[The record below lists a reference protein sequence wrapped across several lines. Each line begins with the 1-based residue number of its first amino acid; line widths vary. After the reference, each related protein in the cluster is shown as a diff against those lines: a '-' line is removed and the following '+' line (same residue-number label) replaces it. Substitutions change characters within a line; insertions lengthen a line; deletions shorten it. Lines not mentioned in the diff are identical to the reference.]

1 MFERK
6 HVMKRRE
13 FLRTCVTGATVG
25 AASSRLLPTVHAST
39 GEGKRNI
46 NPEKLSETAYQ
57 QFIPGKLT
65 CCESILMSGCEA
77 LGVKSD
83 LVPDIAL
90 GLAGGIGLQG
100 KTCGVL
106 TGCALV
112 LSLAIAQREKEYAK
126 KKMATLQ
133 AVGRI
138 YDAFKGRVGS
148 TECRTL
154 CGLDLT
160 TPEGRKKL
168 QESVKEQTCTRF
180 VQVGSELLATELHK
194 L

>member
-1 MFERK
+1 
-6 HVMKRRE
+6 MKRRE
-13 FLRTCVTGATVG
+13 FLSSCVTGVTIS
-25 AASSRLLPTVHAST
+25 AASLPLLST
-39 GEGKRNI
+39 TRANTKEGNRNI
-46 NPEKLSETAYQ
+46 DPDKLFQTAYQ

-65 CCESILMSGCEA
+65 CCESILMAGCEA
-77 LGVKSD
+77 LELKSD

-100 KTCGVL
+100 KTCGVI
-106 TGCALV
+106 TGCAMV
-112 LSLAIAQREKEYAK
+112 LSLAIAQKEKEYPK

-138 YDAFKGRVGS
+138 YSAFKEQVGS

-160 TPEGRKKL
+160 TPEGRKML
-168 QESVKEQTCTRF
+168 QESVKEQTCTKF
-180 VQVGSELLATELHK
+180 VKIGSELLAKELEK
-194 L
+194 V

>member
-1 MFERK
+1 
-6 HVMKRRE
+6 MKRRE
-13 FLRTCVTGATVG
+13 FLRTCVTGVTVG
-25 AASSRLLPTVHAST
+25 AGAASLPLLSTAHASIE
-39 GEGKRNI
+39 EGRQNI
-46 NPEKLSETAYQ
+46 DPDKLSKTAYQ

-65 CCESILMSGCEA
+65 CCESILMAGCEA

-106 TGCALV
+106 SGCAMV
-112 LSLAIAQREKEYAK
+112 LSLAIAQKESEYSK
-126 KKMATLQ
+126 KKMSTLQ
-133 AVGRI
+133 AVARI
-138 YDAFKGRVGS
+138 YRAFKEKVGN
-148 TECRTL
+148 TECRPL

-160 TPEGRKKL
+160 TPAGRKKM
-168 QESVKEQTCTRF
+168 QESIKEQTCTRF
-180 VQVGSELLATELHK
+180 VQVGSELLAIELQR

>member
-1 MFERK
+1 
-6 HVMKRRE
+6 MKGRE
-13 FLRTCVTGATVG
+13 FLSSCVTGVTVS
-25 AASSRLLPTVHAST
+25 AASLPLLPITHASIK
-39 GEGKRNI
+39 EGKQNI
-46 NPEKLSETAYQ
+46 DPDKLSQKAYQ

-65 CCESILMSGCEA
+65 CCESILIAGCEV

-100 KTCGVL
+100 KTCGVI
-106 TGCALV
+106 TGCAMV
-112 LSLAIAQREKEYAK
+112 LSLAIAQREKEYPK

-138 YDAFKGRVGS
+138 YDAFKERVGS

-168 QESVKEQTCTRF
+168 QESVKEQICTRF
-180 VQVGSELLATELHK
+180 VQLGSELLATELEK

>member
-1 MFERK
+1 MNRRK
-6 HVMKRRE
+6 
-13 FLRTCVTGATVG
+13 FLSNSVTGIAVG
-25 AASSRLLPTVHAST
+25 PALLPSLPIAHASA
-39 GEGKRNI
+39 GARMEDIDSER
-46 NPEKLSETAYQ
+46 LSEAVYQ
-57 QFIPGKLT
+57 KFIPGKLT
-65 CCESILMSGCEA
+65 CCESILMAGCAA
-77 LGVKSD
+77 LGVKNE

-100 KTCGVL
+100 KTCGVI
-106 TGCALV
+106 TGCAMV
-112 LSLAIAQREKEYAK
+112 LSIAIAQKQKEYAK

-138 YDAFKGRVGS
+138 CDAFEKRVGS

-160 TPEGRKKL
+160 TPEGRVKL
-168 QESVKEQTCTRF
+168 QDSVKQETCTRF
-180 VQVGSELLATELHK
+180 VKAGSELLATELQR

>member
-1 MFERK
+1 
-6 HVMKRRE
+6 MKRRE
-13 FLRTCVTGATVG
+13 FLRTYVTGVTVG
-25 AASSRLLPTVHAST
+25 AASLPVLPTAQASIK
-39 GEGKRNI
+39 EGKRKI
-46 NPEKLSETAYQ
+46 DPDKLSKTACQY
-57 QFIPGKLT
+57 FIPGKLT
-65 CCESILMSGCEA
+65 CCESILIAGCEA
-77 LGVKSD
+77 LGLKSD

-100 KTCGVL
+100 KTCGVI

-112 LSLAIAQREKEYAK
+112 LSLAIAEREKEYPK
-126 KKMATLQ
+126 KKMTTLQ

-138 YDAFKGRVGS
+138 YDAFERQVGS

-168 QESVKEQTCTRF
+168 QESVKEQICNRY
-180 VQVGSELLATELHK
+180 VHIGSELLIKELEK
-194 L
+194 V

>member
-1 MFERK
+1 
-6 HVMKRRE
+6 MKRRE
-13 FLRTCVTGATVG
+13 FLSSCVTGVTIS
-25 AASSRLLPTVHAST
+25 AASLPLLST
-39 GEGKRNI
+39 TRANTKEGNRNI
-46 NPEKLSETAYQ
+46 DPDKLFQTAYQ

-65 CCESILMSGCEA
+65 CCESILMAGCEA
-77 LGVKSD
+77 LELKSD

-100 KTCGVL
+100 KTCGVI
-106 TGCALV
+106 TGCAMV
-112 LSLAIAQREKEYAK
+112 LSLAIAQREREYPK

-138 YDAFKGRVGS
+138 YSAFKEQAGS

-160 TPEGRKKL
+160 TPEGRKML
-168 QESVKEQTCTRF
+168 QESVKEKTCTKF
-180 VQVGSELLATELHK
+180 VKIGSELLAKELEK
-194 L
+194 V

>member
-1 MFERK
+1 
-6 HVMKRRE
+6 MKRRE
-13 FLRTCVTGATVG
+13 FLRTCVTGAAVG
-25 AASSRLLPTVHAST
+25 SSLVPFPSTAHASAGSKT
-39 GEGKRNI
+39 WKIDPDR
-46 NPEKLSETAYQ
+46 LSEAAYE

-65 CCESILMSGCEA
+65 CCESILMAGCAE
-77 LGVKSD
+77 LDIKND

-100 KTCGVL
+100 KTCGVI
-106 TGCALV
+106 TGCAMV
-112 LSLAIAQREKEYAK
+112 LSIAIAQKEKDYVK

-133 AVGRI
+133 TVGRL
-138 YDAFKGRVGS
+138 YNAFEDRVGS

-154 CGLDLT
+154 SGLDLT

-168 QESVKEQTCTRF
+168 QESVKKQTCTKF
-180 VQVGSELLATELHK
+180 VKVGSELLAMELQR

>member
-1 MFERK
+1 M
-6 HVMKRRE
+6 
-13 FLRTCVTGATVG
+13 
-25 AASSRLLPTVHAST
+25 
-39 GEGKRNI
+39 RNI
-46 NPEKLSETAYQ
+46 DPARLFEAAYE

-65 CCESILMSGCEA
+65 CCESILMAGCAA
-77 LGVKSD
+77 LGVKND

-100 KTCGVL
+100 KTCGVI
-106 TGCALV
+106 TGCAMV
-112 LSLAIAQREKEYAK
+112 LSLAIAQKEKEYVK

-133 AVGRI
+133 AVARL
-138 YDAFKGRVGS
+138 YNAFEERVGS

-160 TPEGRKKL
+160 TPEGRKRL
-168 QESVKEQTCTRF
+168 QESVNKQTCTRF
-180 VQVGSELLATELHK
+180 VEVGSELLAMELQR